1 MKKQNFFKT
10 NLWLM
15 MIALFAIPFI
25 TISCSDDDEPEPV
38 TITIDDAAELVALS
52 IANRTYGV
60 VNDLNYVANNVLEL
74 VDCNESESTSR
85 TANETSSDGEIT
97 VTYDISE
104 NYSKTCGTEEIVNYS
119 FNADQLLTSN
129 RLDLEHDLNGSWAV
143 GGIESGST
151 ELTYNG
157 SYSRS
162 GLWTYNLEDNHIDN
176 VTFSSILSNLKADPS
191 DGRITGGIATFMMNG
206 TSAVYDS
213 YSYEGNIEFQGSD
226 ISIIT
231 FQTGEQYELNLETG
245 TVTRI

>member
-1 MKKQNFFKT
+1 MKKQNFFNT
-10 NLWLM
+10 NHWIM
-15 MIALFAIPFI
+15 MIALFAIPFM
-25 TISCSDDDEPEPV
+25 TTSCSEVDEPI
-38 TITIDDAAELVALS
+38 TITIDDAAELVAFS
-52 IANRTYGV
+52 IANRTYGA
-60 VNDLNYVANNVLEL
+60 VNNLNYVANSVLGL

-85 TANETSSDGEIT
+85 TVNEISADGEIS
-97 VTYDISE
+97 VSYDISE

-119 FNADQLLTSN
+119 FNADQMLTSH
-129 RLDLEHDLNGSWAV
+129 RLDLDQDLNGSWIV
-143 GGIESGST
+143 GGVQSGST

-162 GLWTYNLEDNHIDN
+162 GLWTYNLDNNHIDN
-176 VTFSSILSNLKADPS
+176 VTFSSMLNNLKADPS
-191 DGRITGGIATFMMNG
+191 DGRITGGTATFMMNG
-206 TSAVYDS
+206 TSTVYDS